1 MYVYVYIYIYIH
13 MYIHIITINISSLG
27 DTSKL
32 AILLYRDT
40 GERGLT
46 TCRGALK
53 LGRFS

>member
-1 MYVYVYIYIYIH
+1 